1 MNVCAFFFIYFLINK
16 ENKRKDFRMK
26 SIELDLI
33 ELYEFSINEKVVNL
47 IEFSISSLWFI

>member
-1 MNVCAFFFIYFLINK
+1 MNVCAFFLIYFLINK
-16 ENKRKDFRMK
+16 ENKRKDFQMK